1 MELTLDIFQT
11 MALASIVFYLG
22 KYLKVKIPILSKYCI
37 PAPVVGGLIFAILM
51 LIFRVTGFAT
61 INLDVTLQN
70 IFMTAFFTS
79 VGFTASIKILKKGGI
94 KVVTFLILSI
104 FLVILQNIV
113 GVTLA
118 TLFNLEPLL
127 GICTGSIPMIGG
139 HGTAGSF
146 GPILEEMGI
155 AGATTVSFASA
166 TFGLVMGSIIG
177 GLVARTL
184 IIRHKLN
191 TPINSDSDDKT
202 TSLGDFNEDNQDILC
217 HKRLMTGASWI
228 FIAMGIGSIISNL
241 IEGIGLKFPSY
252 IGAML
257 VAAVIRN
264 ICDVKKTDLVEK
276 EIEAIGGISLS
287 FFLSMALM
295 GLKLWEL
302 FDLAV
307 PMIIMLIAQTVLI
320 GLFTYFITFRI
331 MGKDY
336 DAAVFASANCGFGM
350 GATPNAVA
358 NMDALSNKFGFA
370 PTPYFVVPIVG
381 CLFIDFVNSAI
392 ITLFINIIH

>member
-51 LIFRVTGFAT
+51 LIFRVTGLAT

-191 TPINSDSDDKT
+191 TPIDADSDDKT

-217 HKRLMTGASWI
+217 HKRLMTGASWL

-241 IEGIGLKFPSY
+241 IEGIGLTFPSY

-264 ICDVKKTDLVEK
+264 ICDAKKTDLVEK

-320 GLFTYFITFRI
+320 GIFTYFITFRI
-331 MGKDY
+331 MGRDY